1 MSRLVYSIIFA
12 LCMPFIIIK
21 LFWRGY
27 KAPEYRR
34 RKLERF
40 GLFKAPS
47 LKRSIWVHAVS
58 VGEVL
63 AAEPVIR
70 MLQARFPDRDIVI
83 TSMTP
88 TSSEQIHKLFG
99 DSIFHVY
106 APYDLS
112 FMVNAFLRRV
122 KPEFLIIMETELWP
136 NMIHQARKKGC
147 PVVIVNARLSERS
160 ANGYRRLK
168 SAVGWMLNELSLV
181 LCQNENDASRFRSLG
196 ISDEKIHVTGSVKY
210 DVNIDPGIHR
220 EGQMLKQCLKR
231 SQPVWIAASTH
242 EGEDARVLAIHLQ
255 VRAFFPDAVLILVPR
270 HPERFDSAFGL
281 AEQAGF
287 ITYRRTHASRI
298 PQDTEVF
305 VVDTMGELLNF
316 YAASNIAFIGGSLVE
331 VGGHNPIEPGAL
343 GLPILAGP
351 YVFNFEAICEQ
362 LVASGGMEV
371 VQSEARLLAAL
382 KQLMAEPENA
392 RERGQS
398 AMKEVNASKGAVNR
412 VVNYLAPLLQGEQLQ
427 GEQLQDK

>member
-1 MSRLVYSIIFA
+1 MSRLVYSILFA
-12 LCMPFIIIK
+12 LCMPFIVIK

-27 KAPEYRR
+27 KAPEYRT

-47 LKRSIWVHAVS
+47 LSQSIWVHAVS

-70 MLQARFPDRDIVI
+70 ALQARFPGRDIVI

-99 DSIFHVY
+99 ESVFHVY
-106 APYDLS
+106 APYDLP

-136 NMIHQARKKGC
+136 NMIHLARKKGC

-168 SAVGWMLNELSLV
+168 PAVGWMLNELSLI
-181 LCQNENDASRFRSLG
+181 LCQNKNDASRFRSLG
-196 ISDEKIHVTGSVKY
+196 ISGEKIHVTGSVKY
-210 DVNIDPGIHR
+210 DVNVDPGLHR
-220 EGQMLKQCLKR
+220 EGRILKQSLQR

-255 VRAFFPDAVLILVPR
+255 LREFFPGAVLILVPR

-287 ITYRRTHASRI
+287 ITYRRTHESRI
-298 PQDTEVF
+298 PKDTDVF
-305 VVDTMGELLNF
+305 VVDTMGELLSF
-316 YAASNIAFIGGSLVE
+316 YAASDIAFIGGSLVE
-331 VGGHNPIEPGAL
+331 IGGHNPIEPGAL

-351 YVFNFEAICEQ
+351 HVFNFEAICEQ

-371 VQSEARLLAAL
+371 VLGEARLLAAL
-382 KQLMAEPENA
+382 KQLMADPENA
-392 RERGQS
+392 RVRGQY
-398 AMKEVNASKGAVNR
+398 AMNEVNASKGAVSR
-412 VVNYLAPLLQGEQLQ
+412 VVDHLAPLLE
-427 GEQLQDK
+427 DK